1 MVTEDDSPSA
11 TDTTSELEA
20 EGIPTLDEPAA
31 RPFPGRVP
39 SQAPAVVWGRRIG
52 IAALLILAVVI
63 LVKGTQR
70 AETSL
75 DVMDRDPVIVT
86 QSPLPGSIVVH
97 QTELGVELAVGYDG
111 TLVVNGVEIPDDQ
124 LIGAVDAS
132 TLTPEQLA
140 QFGVRP
146 NGRNRLFFD
155 PAPGKVVDKLPEGTN
170 VVTVYYH
177 RDRLPEVDKG
187 TVTWTFTVQ

>member
-1 MVTEDDSPSA
+1 MVTEDDTPSA
-11 TDTTSELEA
+11 TDTGAELDAEA
-20 EGIPTLDEPAA
+20 ASTLDEPVI
-31 RPFPGRVP
+31 RPYSGRVP

-52 IAALLILAVVI
+52 IAALLLLAVFI

-70 AETSL
+70 AETGI
-75 DVMDRDPVIVT
+75 DVIDRDPVIVT
-86 QSPLPGSIVVH
+86 QSPLPGSIVLH
-97 QTELGVELAVGYDG
+97 QTELGVELDVGYDG
-111 TLVVNGVEIPDDQ
+111 RLVVNGIEIPDDQ
-124 LIGAVDAS
+124 LLGAVDPA

-155 PAPGKVVDKLPEGTN
+155 PGAGKVVDELPQGTN

-177 RDRLPEVDKG
+177 RDRQPEVDTG